1 MVNCDV
7 YLFIVKKNIS
17 DHKIYRH
24 TPKGVETQMSKRVLF
39 HNFSGLG
46 SVF

>member
-7 YLFIVKKNIS
+7 YLFIVKKIS
-17 DHKIYRH
+17 GHNIYRH

>member
-7 YLFIVKKNIS
+7 YLFIVKKKS
-17 DHKIYRH
+17 VTTIYRH